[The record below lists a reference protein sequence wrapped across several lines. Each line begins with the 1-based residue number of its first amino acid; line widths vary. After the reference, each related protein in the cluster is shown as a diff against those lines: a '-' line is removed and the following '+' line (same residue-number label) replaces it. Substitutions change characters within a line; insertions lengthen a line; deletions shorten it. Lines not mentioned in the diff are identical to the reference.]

1 MWSTKTQGR
10 RQVLC
15 PSVADTIPLAV
26 DIFLTT
32 VLTGI
37 SVPYRKMQ
45 SSLSGLYCQRGW
57 KALPNIWPL
66 SLNDVKQGHLLSRK
80 MDGVIIKYLCRLM
93 QDACLHRV
101 ALKFNARGVQAQRGK
116 KIKVNQEYFGKMNH
130 LHLLFDTR
138 LLMEYLQQNST
149 VLLVARQSPGSPRL
163 LFSPSACAA
172 SVRSAIFFM
181 LFTNVS
187 GKWSIL

>member
-15 PSVADTIPLAV
+15 PSIADTIPLAL

-32 VLTGI
+32 PLTGI
-37 SVPYRKMQ
+37 SVPYRKKQ
-45 SSLSGLYCQRGW
+45 SSLSRLYRQRGW

-66 SLNDVKQGHLLSRK
+66 SQNNVKQGHLLSRK

-101 ALKFNARGVQAQRGK
+101 ALKFNAWGFQAQRGK

-149 VLLVARQSPGSPRL
+149 FVLVARQSPVSPCL
-163 LFSPSACAA
+163 LLSPSACAA
-172 SVRSAIFFM
+172 LVRQAHYFSFCS
-181 LFTNVS
+181 LT
-187 GKWSIL
+187 